1 MATVAAAASFPPSFN
16 GHARRHAPSVS
27 SPLSPTATKTAFPS
41 SMKAAAPPPSA
52 QPKSTFTQSRALRPF
67 ASIAQPRQGQAKPV
81 KMIEPPASFS
91 SGVFVLNLTQKEFSR
106 QD

>member
-1 MATVAAAASFPPSFN
+1 MI
-16 GHARRHAPSVS
+16 S
-27 SPLSPTATKTAFPS
+27 SPLSPGATKTAFPS
-41 SMKAAAPPPSA
+41 SVKAAAPPSSA
-52 QPKSTFTQSRALRPF
+52 QPLVREKAAFSQSRGLRPF

-91 SGVFVLNLTQKEFSR
+91 SSVFVLNLTQKEFSR